1 MKWNSPTILLAV
13 LLPWFAIGCASTDLP
28 HQPIQY
34 LAGIG
39 HGMAN
44 QRALSPL
51 EAGAYWD
58 GDGVE
63 GSPEIVIDLG
73 DQHAYFYKGE
83 TLVGVTPI
91 STGDAQHRTP
101 TGTFRVTEKDEDHRS
116 SRYGDYVD
124 RYGNVVKK
132 DVDNQV
138 DPRPPG
144 TNYLGADMAYFMRFN
159 HGIGMHRG
167 FLPGYAASH
176 GCVRLPEHMAIKFYE
191 NANLGTPVKVV
202 P

>member
-138 DPRPPG
+138 DPVR
-144 TNYLGADMAYFMRFN
+144 
-159 HGIGMHRG
+159 RG
-167 FLPGYAASH
+167 RIIWGRTWLISCGSTMGLACTEGFCPAM
-176 GCVRLPEHMAIKFYE
+176 RLPTA
-191 NANLGTPVKVV
+191 V
-202 P
+202 